1 MLLTQINDKRI
12 FYENVRHTQYS
23 ILDTLNVG
31 KWIGV
36 IIANAEDNLLVDG
49 VVKKCLDNNIGF
61 VCCAGEISEKLEAS
75 FDHEIVHRIIEKDN
89 EADNDDHICTV
100 NDLEIE
106 EALFFAIYAADPDKT
121 LYNNIICIDLTKG
134 KPEEIIAS
142 IEKLRIEYGG

>member
-1 MLLTQINDKRI
+1 MFLTQINDKRI

-75 FDHEIVHRIIEKDN
+75 FDHEI
-89 EADNDDHICTV
+89 
-100 NDLEIE
+100 
-106 EALFFAIYAADPDKT
+106 
-121 LYNNIICIDLTKG
+121 
-134 KPEEIIAS
+134 
-142 IEKLRIEYGG
+142 